1 MTQDQPQPPEPY
13 SKLTHRQY
21 RAIECLASSVT
32 VADAAKSAGVGR
44 ATLYRWLKDPV
55 FKAACEQRRAET
67 LSYTKQRIKELYIET
82 LDNLDDFL
90 GSPDPQVR
98 MQAGKIIM
106 EYHARLSP
114 AKKVD
119 AVPKPYMIE
128 SAIAPH
134 WSNEP

>member
-1 MTQDQPQPPEPY
+1 MTQDQPQPAEPY

-21 RAIECLASSVT
+21 RAIECLASSLT

-67 LSYTKQRIKELYIET
+67 LSYTKRRIKELFSES
-82 LDNLDDFL
+82 LDNLADLL

-98 MQAGKIIM
+98 MQAGKIVM
-106 EYHARLSP
+106 EYHARFSP

-119 AVPKPYMIE
+119 AVQKPYMIE